1 MFIYTNLY
9 KTCVHNFNAIS
20 NILGLPDI
28 DPPSYEEFCESV
40 LHHDASIISGPM
52 LNKNH
57 SKESKKLISIGNRG
71 LKRTDETKKNIST
84 ALLASP
90 NARVKN
96 QDGCLNPMF
105 NKKHS
110 DETKKKMS
118 EKRKGQSSPSIGKK
132 WKRSTAA
139 GKKQSSTI
147 TGRKRFYKPDGSWAW
162 IYPIKT

>member
-9 KTCVHNFNAIS
+9 KTCTHNFNAIS
-20 NILGLPDI
+20 NTLGLSDI

-40 LHHDASIISGPM
+40 LHHGAITISGPM

-57 SKESKKLISIGNRG
+57 TKESKKLISINNRG
-71 LKRTDETKKNIST
+71 LKRTGETKKNIST
-84 ALLASP
+84 SLLVSP

-96 QDGCLNPMF
+96 QDGRLNPMF

-110 DETKKKMS
+110 DETKNKMS
-118 EKRKGQSSPSIGKK
+118 EKRKGRPSPSIGKT
-132 WKRSTAA
+132 WKRSGAA
-139 GKKQSSTI
+139 GKKQSSTV
-147 TGRKRFYKPDGSWAW
+147 TGRKRFYKPDGSWVW